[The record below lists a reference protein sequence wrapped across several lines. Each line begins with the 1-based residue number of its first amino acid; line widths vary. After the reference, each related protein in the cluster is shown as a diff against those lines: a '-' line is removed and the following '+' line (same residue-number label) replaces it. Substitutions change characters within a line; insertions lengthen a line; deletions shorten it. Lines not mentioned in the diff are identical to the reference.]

1 MRFNP
6 FRILN
11 DPKANIN
18 FKDESGWTALH
29 YACDEGNLKIVD
41 ILLRTHV
48 DLNNRTNNKKTPI
61 HLAATRGYFDISKL
75 LVESGC
81 LINLTDDEKN
91 TVIHICSALGHQEL
105 LKYLLEKFPE
115 ANSKN
120 IYGQTPM
127 TLAKKDGVKNT
138 LKEYLKKN
146 PSQFNKIHI
155 HTTNEQSADILLKK
169 TDRKYI
175 NTLAN
180 STEFQGR
187 SSSKRPTSKLKS
199 PDTKVFGHNKYQS
212 NDFKGQT
219 NILHKN
225 NINIK
230 ISTNIGSNSNK
241 QFKINEKVKVTVETK
256 VDKNPLHHSNTPVY
270 NTKKTLQNSP
280 NYTSYIN
287 NSEKKKVQS
296 TNTFKCGTP
305 ISKFSN
311 HLMGNTTIDGSSS
324 ESNFKKMN
332 SGLNIGINKIN
343 LTHTSGFKDNKI
355 GLNKTNISKKTN
367 PEDNTSKESD
377 RNNTSNNLNIVQID
391 LTDPREALY
400 DIEEAGKLSHELSSD
415 LHSISDDDR
424 IGPSSFICHALLG
437 KGSFGEV
444 YLVEKRNTG
453 ILYAM
458 KVLSK
463 DKVTGQNLV
472 KYAMTERNVLS
483 ITNHP
488 FIVKL
493 NYAFQTADKLFLIL
507 DYCPGGD
514 LAEHLARE
522 NRFKEDRAK
531 IYLCEII
538 LALEDLHKRD
548 IIFRDLKPDNV
559 VLDMEGHALL
569 TDFGL
574 SKEGVYDSRSAKS
587 FCGYQYS
594 L

>member
-1 MRFNP
+1 
-6 FRILN
+6 LN
-11 DPKANIN
+11 DPKGNIN
-18 FKDESGWTALH
+18 YKDESGWTALH
-29 YACDEGNLKIVD
+29 YASDEGNLKIVD
-41 ILLRTHV
+41 ILLRTPV
-48 DLNNRTNNKKTPI
+48 DLNCRTNNKKTPI
-61 HLAATRGYFDISKL
+61 HLSGNRGYFDISKL
-75 LVESGC
+75 LVENGC

-91 TVIHICSALGHQEL
+91 TVIHICSAFGHQEL
-105 LKYLLEKFPE
+105 LKFLLEKFPE

-120 IYGQTPM
+120 IYCQTPLM
-127 TLAKKDGVKNT
+127 LAKKETVKT
-138 LKEYLKKN
+138 ILKDYLKKN

-169 TDRKYI
+169 TDRKFGNNF
-175 NTLAN
+175 NTN
-180 STEFQGR
+180 DFQGR
-187 SSSKRPTSKLKS
+187 SISKRPTSKLKS
-199 PDTKVFGHNKYQS
+199 PDIKPLGHNKYQS
-212 NDFKGQT
+212 NDFKSQT

-230 ISTNIGSNSNK
+230 ISTNIGGSTSNK

-256 VDKNPLHHSNTPVY
+256 VDKNPINHASTPVY
-270 NTKKTLQNSP
+270 SSKKTQALQNSP
-280 NYTSYIN
+280 VHNSYLTS
-287 NSEKKKVQS
+287 SDKKKILN
-296 TNTFKCGTP
+296 NTLTKCNTP
-305 ISKFSN
+305 ISKFTTN
-311 HLMGNTTIDGSSS
+311 HLMGNTTIDGTGN
-324 ESNFKKMN
+324 EQLKKLN
-332 SGLNIGINKIN
+332 SGLNININKVN

-355 GLNKTNISKKTN
+355 GLNKTNTNPAVTSKKGNTTN
-367 PEDNTSKESD
+367 TEETSKESD
-377 RNNTSNNLNIVQID
+377 RNNTSNNLNIVHID

-400 DIEEAGKLSHELSSD
+400 DIEETGTKSNEMSSSI
-415 LHSISDDDR
+415 HSYSGDDEK

-444 YLVEKRNTG
+444 YLVEKKNTG
-453 ILYAM
+453 MLYAM
-458 KVLSK
+458 KVLNK
-463 DKVTGQNLV
+463 DRVTGQNLV

-574 SKEGVYDSRSAKS
+574 SKEGVFDSRGAKS
-587 FCGYQYS
+587 FCG
-594 L
+594 